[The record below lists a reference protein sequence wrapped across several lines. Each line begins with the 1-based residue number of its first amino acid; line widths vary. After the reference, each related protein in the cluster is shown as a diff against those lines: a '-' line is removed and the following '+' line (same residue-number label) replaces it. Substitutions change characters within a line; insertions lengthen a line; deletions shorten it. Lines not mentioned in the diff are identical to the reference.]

1 MSHRLVRAIEA
12 ARGAAVAVEVAVSG
26 MGGGAAT
33 AEDVAASGMGGAN
46 EDFVVVDRD
55 VDMEGSPG
63 P

>member
-1 MSHRLVRAIEA
+1 
-12 ARGAAVAVEVAVSG
+12 

-33 AEDVAASGMGGAN
+33 AEEVAASGMGGAN